1 MKRDAII
8 NWFEIPVRDIA
19 RAQSFYETL
28 LQAKLRREPMGDSVL
43 AVFPH
48 DDDEAQATGGCLIAG
63 PNAAAPSADAGTIVY
78 LNAAPSLDALL
89 DRVAAAGGRIAAPK
103 VTLPGGMGCFAHVI
117 DSEGNKV
124 GFHALA

>member
-19 RAQSFYETL
+19 RAQSFYESL
-28 LQAKLRREPMGDSVL
+28 LQTKLRREPMGESVL

-48 DDDEAQATGGCLIAG
+48 DDDAQSTGGCLIAG
-63 PNAAAPSADAGTIVY
+63 PGSAPSADAGTIVY

-89 DRVAAAGGRIAAPK
+89 DRVGAAGGRIATPK
-103 VTLPGGMGCFAHVI
+103 VTLPDGMGCFAHVV

>member
-19 RAQSFYETL
+19 RAQSFYESL
-28 LQAKLRREPMGDSVL
+28 LQTKLRREPMGESVL

-48 DDDEAQATGGCLIAG
+48 DDDAQSTGGCLIARPG
-63 PNAAAPSADAGTIVY
+63 SAPPADAGTIVY

-89 DRVAAAGGRIAAPK
+89 DRVGAAGGRIATPK
-103 VTLPGGMGCFAHVI
+103 VTLPDGIGCFAHVV